1 MEVKPEF
8 TRWAYNLDS
17 VADEVFNG
25 CGPRKVV
32 VVSPENK
39 IRLELLRSA
48 PLNKWIARSEDESS
62 IVAVGETYGEVSE
75 RSDLAGETDPVILK
89 TPQEWAP
96 LSV

>member
-1 MEVKPEF
+1 
-8 TRWAYNLDS
+8 
-17 VADEVFNG
+17 VADEDSDG
-25 CGPRKVV
+25 SGPRKVV
-32 VVSPENK
+32 IVSPENK

-48 PLNKWIARSEDESS
+48 PLNKWIALSEDESS

-75 RSDLAGETDPVILK
+75 RSDLAGEVDPVILK